1 MKHTPSSSFMRRGF
15 TLVELLV
22 VIAIIAVLASLGMV
36 GYNKALQTTKKTE
49 ATQCLGKLVMAC
61 DAFFEE
67 YQALPMATT
76 AAQDSEQVTDNR
88 LMGPLL
94 GQQSAQDENPKF
106 LTFFTWKQAKG
117 KGNSAFGG
125 LERTENRADLL
136 GPWNNPSK
144 ADRYYRLMFNYD
156 YDNQLR
162 EPQALGNEIIWDRRV
177 IGYHMGKD
185 GKIGGKNDSDNVY
198 SWNKSR

>member
-49 ATQCLGKLVMAC
+49 ATQCLGSLVLAC
-61 DAFFEE
+61 SAFYEE

-76 AAQDSEQVTDNR
+76 SAIDAEQVTDNR

-94 GQQSAQDENPKF
+94 GVQGAQDENPKMQ
-106 LTFFTWKQAKG
+106 TFFTWKMAKG
-117 KGNSAFGG
+117 KGDSAYGG
-125 LERTENRADLL
+125 LERTQNRAELV
-136 GPWNNPSK
+136 GPWVNKSK
-144 ADRYYRLMFNYD
+144 SDRYYRLMFNYD

-162 EPQALGNEIIWDRRV
+162 EPQALGNEIIWDRKV
-177 IGYHMGKD
+177 LGYHMGKD

-198 SWNKSR
+198 SWNKSG

>member
-1 MKHTPSSSFMRRGF
+1 MKHTLPSSFKRRGF

-22 VIAIIAVLASLGMV
+22 VISIIAVLASLGFGM
-36 GYNKALQTTKKTE
+36 YNKALETTKKTE
-49 ATQCLGKLVMAC
+49 ARQCLGSLQLAC

-76 AAQDSEQVTDNR
+76 SSIDAEQVTDNR

-94 GQQSAQDENPKF
+94 GQQGAQDENPKF
-106 LTFFTWKQAKG
+106 QTFFTWKMAKG
-117 KGNSAFGG
+117 KNDSAYSG
-125 LERTENRADLL
+125 LERTQNRAELL
-136 GPWNNPSK
+136 GPWFNPNKS
-144 ADRYYRLMFNYD
+144 DRYYRLMFNYD

-162 EPQALGNEIIWDRRV
+162 EPQALGNEIIWDRKV

-185 GKIGGKNDSDNVY
+185 GRIGGKNDSDNVY